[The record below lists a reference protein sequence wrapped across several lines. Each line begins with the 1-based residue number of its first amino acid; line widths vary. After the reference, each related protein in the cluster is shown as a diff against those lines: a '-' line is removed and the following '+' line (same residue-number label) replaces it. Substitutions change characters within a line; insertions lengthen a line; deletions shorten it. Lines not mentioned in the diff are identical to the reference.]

1 MSERAHLKFS
11 VNSYIS
17 DSQSTGDN
25 EMNLA
30 SEVTLRRFTN
40 ADLDNVMN
48 INRSCLPENYSTYFY
63 LDIYKNCPDA
73 FIVAEAEGRLVGYI
87 MCRVESGFS
96 DFGRMR
102 PSRKGHIV
110 SIAVMPEYRRFGIA
124 TSLMF
129 SATSALATYGCSE
142 AFVEVRV
149 TNEPAIQLYKRIG
162 FEIVRRVPRYYYD
175 GEDAYVMS
183 VQIDRRLL
191 DRSQERNSSVS
202 SSD

>member
-1 MSERAHLKFS
+1 M
-11 VNSYIS
+11 
-17 DSQSTGDN
+17 
-25 EMNLA
+25 A

-40 ADLDNVMN
+40 EDLVNVMN

-73 FIVAEAEGRLVGYI
+73 FIVAEVEGRLVGYI
-87 MCRVESGFS
+87 MCRIESGFS

-102 PSRKGHIV
+102 PSRRGHVV
-110 SIAVMPEYRRFGIA
+110 SIAVMPEHRRLGIA

-129 SATSALATYGCSE
+129 SAISAIATYRCSE

-149 TNEPAIQLYKRIG
+149 TNEPAIQLYKKIG
-162 FEIVRRVPRYYYD
+162 FEIVRRISRYYYD

-191 DRSQERNSSVS
+191 DRSQEQNSSAS